1 MSTFLLNR
9 HAKRVLASLAAATAL
24 TFGLAACGDD
34 EPSNAAGSAD
44 QGASGATS
52 AAAADV
58 DLSKVTLRVGVQKDG
73 IRAVLGK
80 TGALDDVPYK
90 VEFSTFQ
97 FGPPLVE
104 AAGADKID
112 LAWVGNTPPLF
123 GAAAGSDFKII
134 AAVREYDNQE
144 NSLVVPKG
152 SPIKSFKDLRGKK
165 VAVPKGSSA
174 NGYLFSGLKREGLDP
189 KEVELVYLPPAD
201 GLAAFSSGRV
211 DAWVVWDPF
220 VQQAELTANGVA
232 VQGGEPDEHG
242 IGFQIASSKA
252 LEDPAKRA
260 AFKDYLGRLQKAWAW
275 AKANPDGW
283 AEAWSKDSGLPIEV
297 TKKAAPAKAS
307 RLTAVDDEVIG
318 HEQALADLLADEG
331 VLPKPVDFTSIVDD
345 GVFDPGAAPAQE

>member
-1 MSTFLLNR
+1 M
-9 HAKRVLASLAAATAL
+9 HAPHTLRRSATAAVATL
-24 TFGLAACGDD
+24 TLATGLAACGSDD
-34 EPSNAAGSAD
+34 ETSTAKAGAGQSAVK
-44 QGASGATS
+44 GAQVSGS
-52 AAAADV
+52 DL
-58 DLSKVTLRVGVQKDG
+58 DLSGVTLRVGVQKDG
-73 IRAVLGK
+73 IRAVLDK
-80 TGALDDVPYK
+80 TGALKGIPYE

-152 SPIKSFKDLRGKK
+152 SPIRDFKDLVGKK

-174 NGYLFSGLKREGLDP
+174 NGYLFSGLRREGIDP
-189 KEVELVYLPPAD
+189 KDVELVYLPPAD
-201 GLAAFSSGRV
+201 GLAAFTSGRV

-220 VQQAELTANGVA
+220 VQQAEATAGGVA

-260 AFKDYLGRLQKAWAW
+260 AFADYLRRLQGAWAW
-275 AKANPDGW
+275 AKQHPDGW
-283 AEAWSKDSGLPIEV
+283 AEAWSKDSGLPLEV
-297 TKKAAPAKAS
+297 TKKAAVAKAS
-307 RLTAVDDEVIG
+307 RLAPVDDEVIG
-318 HEQALADLLADEG
+318 YEQALADLLAEQR
-331 VLPKPVDFTSIVDD
+331 VLPKKVDFRSIVEP
-345 GVFDPGAAPAQE
+345 GVFQPE

>member
-1 MSTFLLNR
+1 MSTYLLTR
-9 HAKRVLASLAAATAL
+9 HARRLLAPLVAASAL
-24 TFGLAACGDD
+24 TVGLAACGDD
-34 EPSNAAGSAD
+34 ESAKTAGDAATSGDAGTTAAAG
-44 QGASGATS
+44 
-52 AAAADV
+52 DV

-260 AFKDYLGRLQKAWAW
+260 AFKDYLGRLQKAWTW

-307 RLTAVDDEVIG
+307 RLTVVDDEVIG
-318 HEQALADLLADEG
+318 HEQALADLLASEG
-331 VLPKPVDFTSIVDD
+331 VLPKPVDFTSIVET
-345 GVFDPGAAPAQE
+345 GVFDPDAAPTQE

>member
-1 MSTFLLNR
+1 MTFHLR
-9 HAKRVLASLAAATAL
+9 RTFPAALAAAAL
-24 TFGLAACGDD
+24 AAGLTACGDD
-34 EPSNAAGSAD
+34 DTSTAKAGGDQSAVKGT
-44 QGASGATS
+44 QASS
-52 AAAADV
+52 SDL
-58 DLSKVTLRVGVQKDG
+58 DLSGVTLRVGVQKDG
-73 IRAVLGK
+73 IRAVLEK
-80 TGALDDVPYK
+80 TGALKDVPYK

-123 GAAAGSDFKII
+123 GAAAGADFKII

-152 SPIKSFKDLRGKK
+152 SPIKDFKDLVGKK

-174 NGYLFSGLKREGLDP
+174 NGYLFSGLKREGIDP
-189 KEVELVYLPPAD
+189 KDVELVYLPPAD
-201 GLAAFSSGRV
+201 GLAAFTSGRV

-220 VQQAELTANGVA
+220 VQQAEATAGGVA

-260 AFKDYLGRLQKAWAW
+260 VFADYLKRLQGAWSW
-275 AKANPDGW
+275 AKENPDGW

-297 TKKAAPAKAS
+297 TKKAAVAKAS
-307 RLTAVDDEVIG
+307 RLTPVDDEVIG
-318 HEQALADLLADEG
+318 YEQALADLLAEQR
-331 VLPKPVDFTSIVDD
+331 VLPKEVDFTSIVEK
-345 GVFDPGAAPAQE
+345 GVFQPE

>member
-1 MSTFLLNR
+1 MS
-9 HAKRVLASLAAATAL
+9 HAQPRPRGRALASLAAATFLAA
-24 TFGLAACGDD
+24 GLAACGDD
-34 EPSNAAGSAD
+34 DTTTRNAKAPAD
-44 QGASGATS
+44 QGAVKGTTASS
-52 AAAADV
+52 SDV

-152 SPIKSFKDLRGKK
+152 SPIKSFKDLKGKK

-174 NGYLFSGLKREGLDP
+174 NGYLFSGLKREGVDP

-220 VQQAELTANGVA
+220 VQQAEIGAGGVA

-260 AFKDYLGRLQKAWAW
+260 AFTDYLNRLQKAWAW

-297 TKKAAPAKAS
+297 TKAAAPAKAS
-307 RLTAVDDEVIG
+307 RLAPVDDEVIG
-318 HEQALADLLADEG
+318 HEQTLADLLADEG
-331 VLPKPVDFTSIVDD
+331 VLPKPVDFTSIVET
-345 GVFDPGAAPAQE
+345 GVFQPE